1 MNRKICYLAAVAG
14 APAASTEGD
23 DMRTVLTRCL
33 MVAGMAAAA
42 SIGLDARPGHAHND
56 WGLPLVGGLAG
67 GFALSSMMHRG
78 YGGGGGGRERVYEE
92 PAYAAPAPTYVEP
105 APTYAAPAAPGA
117 PSAATIEHQLNVL
130 DQLAAK
136 GYITQEEY
144 QARRQ
149 ALLNEL

>member
-1 MNRKICYLAAVAG
+1 
-14 APAASTEGD
+14 
-23 DMRTVLTRCL
+23 
-33 MVAGMAAAA
+33 MVAGMAAAT
-42 SIGLDARPGHAHND
+42 SIGFDARPGLAHND

-67 GFALSSMMHRG
+67 GFALSSMMHR
-78 YGGGGGGRERVYEE
+78 REEQRVYEQ
-92 PAYAAPAPTYVEP
+92 PVYAAPPPAYV
-105 APTYAAPAAPGA
+105 APAAPEG

-136 GYITQEEY
+136 GYITQSEY